1 MVVGA
6 VAGEEVRYK
15 PDMTTPVPPV
25 SETRS
30 NPGQR
35 LRIGWIGIGVMGRS
49 MAGHLLAAGH
59 EITVFTRTPEKAR
72 ELIER
77 GAIAVADPREAAEGR
92 DAVLSMVGYPEDV
105 REVHLGTRG
114 TLAAARPA
122 PLLIDMTT
130 SRPALAVEIAKAA
143 AGRGIEALDAPVSG
157 GDVGARN
164 ATLSIMVG
172 GSDEAF
178 RRAGPIFA
186 SLGKTVVRQ
195 GGPGAGQ
202 HCKMVNQIL
211 IAGTM
216 LGSCEGLV
224 YAKAVGLDPATV
236 LESVS
241 GGAAGS
247 WTVSNLLPR
256 VLRGDF
262 NPGFFVEHFLKDL
275 QIALEEAESVGLG
288 LEATALARR
297 LYEHAVAGGRGRL
310 GTQSLALV
318 LEERWRRGLPVG

>member
-1 MVVGA
+1 MTHAPDPA
-6 VAGEEVRYK
+6 V
-15 PDMTTPVPPV
+15 
-25 SETRS
+25 ETRPK
-30 NPGQR
+30 PGPR
-35 LRIGWIGIGVMGRS
+35 LRIGWIGVGVMGRS
-49 MAGHLLAAGH
+49 ITGHLLAAGH
-59 EITVFTRTPEKAR
+59 EVTLFTRTPEKAR
-72 ELIER
+72 ELVER
-77 GAIAVADPREAAEGR
+77 GAIAAADPREAAEDR
-92 DAVLSMVGYPEDV
+92 DVVISMVGYPEDV
-105 REVHLGTRG
+105 REVHLGSRG
-114 TLAAARPA
+114 TLSASRPA
-122 PLLIDMTT
+122 GLLVDMTT
-130 SRPALAVEIAKAA
+130 SRPSLAVEIAKAA
-143 AGRGIEALDAPVSG
+143 AARGIEALDAPVSG
-157 GDVGARN
+157 GDIGARN

-172 GSDEAF
+172 GTEA
-178 RRAGPIFA
+178 AFA
-186 SLGKTVVRQ
+186 KARPVFETLGKTIVRQ
-195 GGPGAGQ
+195 GGAGAGQ

-216 LGSCEGLV
+216 LGSCEGIT

-275 QIALEEAESVGLG
+275 SIALEEASAAGLD

-297 LYEHAVAGGRGRL
+297 LYELAVGQGRGRL

-318 LEERWRRGLPVG
+318 LEERWRKGLPVG

>member
-1 MVVGA
+1 
-6 VAGEEVRYK
+6 
-15 PDMTTPVPPV
+15 MTTSASADPENRPP
-25 SETRS
+25 SG
-30 NPGQR
+30 PR
-35 LRIGWIGIGVMGRS
+35 LRIGWIGVGVMGRS

-59 EITVFTRTPEKAR
+59 DIAVFTRTPEKAR
-72 ELIER
+72 ELLER
-77 GAIAVADPREAAEGR
+77 GAIAAADPREAAEGR
-92 DAVLSMVGYPEDV
+92 DAVISMVGYPEDV
-105 REVHLGTRG
+105 REVHLGPRG
-114 TLAAARPA
+114 TLAATRPA
-122 PLLIDMTT
+122 PLLVDMTT

-143 AGRGIEALDAPVSG
+143 VARGIEALDAPVSG

-164 ATLSIMVG
+164 ATLSVMVG
-172 GSDEAF
+172 GTEEGF
-178 RRAGPIFA
+178 RRAAPLFA
-186 SLGKTVVRQ
+186 SLGKTIVRQ

-216 LGSCEGLV
+216 LGACEGLV
-224 YAKAVGLDPATV
+224 YAKAVGLDPSTV

-275 QIALEEAESVGLG
+275 RIALEEASAVGAD

-297 LYEHAVAGGRGRL
+297 LYELAVAEGRGRL
-310 GTQSLALV
+310 GTQALALV
-318 LEERWRRGLPVG
+318 LEERWRRGLSAG

>member
-1 MVVGA
+1 
-6 VAGEEVRYK
+6 
-15 PDMTTPVPPV
+15 
-25 SETRS
+25 
-30 NPGQR
+30 
-35 LRIGWIGIGVMGRS
+35 MGRS

-59 EITVFTRTPEKAR
+59 EVTLFTRTPEKAR
-72 ELIER
+72 ELVER
-77 GAIAVADPREAAEGR
+77 GAIAAADPREAAEGR
-92 DAVLSMVGYPEDV
+92 DVVISMVGYPEDV
-105 REVHLGTRG
+105 REVHLGARG
-114 TLAAARPA
+114 TLSASRPA
-122 PLLIDMTT
+122 GLLVDMTT
-130 SRPALAVEIAKAA
+130 SRPSLAVEIAKAA
-143 AGRGIEALDAPVSG
+143 AARGIEALDAPVSG
-157 GDVGARN
+157 GDIGARN

-172 GSDEAF
+172 GTEA
-178 RRAGPIFA
+178 AFA
-186 SLGKTVVRQ
+186 KARPVFETLGKTIVRQ
-195 GGPGAGQ
+195 GGAGAGQ

-216 LGSCEGLV
+216 LGSCEGIT

-275 QIALEEAESVGLG
+275 SIALEEASAAGLD

-297 LYEHAVAGGRGRL
+297 LYELAVGQGRGRL

-318 LEERWRRGLPVG
+318 LEERWRKGLPVG